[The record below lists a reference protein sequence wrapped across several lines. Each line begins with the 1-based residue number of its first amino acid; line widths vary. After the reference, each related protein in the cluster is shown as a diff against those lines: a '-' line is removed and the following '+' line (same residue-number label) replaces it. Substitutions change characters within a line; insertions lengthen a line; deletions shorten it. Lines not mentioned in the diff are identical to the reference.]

1 MLLRRPHHID
11 KKFRYRSTQDM
22 RNVNQTTPDQQR
34 TNAIVI
40 IDFFKKINGRMI
52 TQLDM
57 TQSHFQLK
65 LDEFE

>member
-11 KKFRYRSTQDM
+11 KKSRYRSTQDV

-34 TNAIVI
+34 TNAIGI

-65 LDEFE
+65 LGKFE

>member
-34 TNAIVI
+34 TNATVIV
-40 IDFFKKINGRMI
+40 DFFLRR
-52 TQLDM
+52 
-57 TQSHFQLK
+57 
-65 LDEFE
+65 